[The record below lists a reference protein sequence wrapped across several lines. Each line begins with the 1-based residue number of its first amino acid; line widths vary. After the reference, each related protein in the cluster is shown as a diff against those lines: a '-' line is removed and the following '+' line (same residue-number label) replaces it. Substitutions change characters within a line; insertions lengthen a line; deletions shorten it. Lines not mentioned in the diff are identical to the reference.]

1 MEVTPELIEKLGTLA
16 RLTIKSGEKETLRND
31 MQQMIG
37 FIEKLNEL
45 DTTGIE
51 PLIHLTEEMN
61 VLREDEIKGSVSREE
76 GLKNAALKNDSF
88 FMVPKVIKK

>member
-1 MEVTPELIEKLGTLA
+1 MEVTPQLIEKLGNLA
-16 RLTIKSGEKETLRND
+16 RLDIKPGEKEALRND

-45 DTTGIE
+45 DTAGIE
-51 PLIHLTEEMN
+51 PLIHLTEEIN
-61 VLREDEIKGSVSREE
+61 VLREDEIKGSVNREE
-76 GLKNAALKNDSF
+76 ALSNAALKNDSF